1 MAKAPYKTKQMT
13 EILTFLKSVQG
24 RHVTVNEICDF
35 FREKGISIGTTTIYR
50 QLEKMVK
57 EGLVAKYVI
66 DGSSSACFEYIGDHG
81 EEHENCY
88 HCKCEKCGKLIHL
101 QCNEV
106 EILKVASVFDTMT
119 AMKFEEEPMSE
130 ITALRYLLD
139 GANGYDQLVVQALVD
154 SINVL
159 QPGVCVDLSNGDK
172 GLVITENPTDI
183 LHPFVLSFRDNQI
196 LNLADSSVASG
207 VHIVDIMKTMDNRHI
222 VDHEALAKYKGETV
236 HLGEART
243 NKHY

>member
-106 EILKVASVFDTMT
+106 EILKQHMQQHHDFQMDSHRTVFYG
-119 AMKFEEEPMSE
+119 
-130 ITALRYLLD
+130 I
-139 GANGYDQLVVQALVD
+139 
-154 SINVL
+154 
-159 QPGVCVDLSNGDK
+159 C
-172 GLVITENPTDI
+172 
-183 LHPFVLSFRDNQI
+183 
-196 LNLADSSVASG
+196 
-207 VHIVDIMKTMDNRHI
+207 
-222 VDHEALAKYKGETV
+222 GECSKK
-236 HLGEART
+236 E
-243 NKHY
+243 

>member
-1 MAKAPYKTKQMT
+1 MTKAPYKTKQMT

-35 FREKGISIGTTTIYR
+35 FREKGISVGTTTIYR

-119 AMKFEEEPMSE
+119 AMKFSSEE
-130 ITALRYLLD
+130 
-139 GANGYDQLVVQALVD
+139 
-154 SINVL
+154 
-159 QPGVCVDLSNGDK
+159 
-172 GLVITENPTDI
+172 I
-183 LHPFVLSFRDNQI
+183 LHIPEGMGR
-196 LNLADSSVASG
+196 
-207 VHIVDIMKTMDNRHI
+207 M
-222 VDHEALAKYKGETV
+222 
-236 HLGEART
+236 
-243 NKHY
+243 